1 MNASAWRADPDEAEA
16 VARLLVAFRDENGK
30 AWPSANAFLATVERL
45 IERDDTEF
53 LLGAADADSPP
64 SGICQL
70 RFRLS
75 VWTAADDCWLEDLY
89 VLPGS
94 RGRGVGEAL
103 VDLALARAKTR
114 GCRRVELDTGE
125 SNERA
130 LALYRKLG
138 FTDESKGTGA
148 RDLLLGRKLD

>member
-1 MNASAWRADPDEAEA
+1 VSASAWRADPDEAEL
-16 VARLLVAFRDENGK
+16 VARLLVSFRDENGQ
-30 AWPSANAFLATVERL
+30 AWPSSNAFLATVERL

-53 LLGAADADSPP
+53 LLASADADSPP
-64 SGICQL
+64 TGICQL

-75 VWTAADDCWLEDLY
+75 VWTATDDCWLEDLF
-89 VLPGS
+89 VLPAS

-125 SNERA
+125 TNA
-130 LALYRKLG
+130 AAIALYRKLG
-138 FTDESKGTGA
+138 FTEESKGTGG
-148 RDLLLGRKLD
+148 RDLLLGRKLS